1 MKRRFC
7 GFVLVLAM
15 IMAMILGTAHAANNE
30 INGALDLVILLDNS
44 GSMYGDNGNDRLS
57 YRYDAASIM
66 LNMCE
71 VTGSRAVVYEFSGSD
86 RGVKSIPKSVKGL
99 QSIDVDKS
107 NYLSASAYRTQITD
121 ALTQRAKET
130 YKTEHEGGTPLGA
143 ALAQAVSVLEA
154 SADDRNGRQ
163 PLILV
168 LADGD
173 DNSEESVRQEALIKC
188 RENGYKIYT
197 ILLGNDIAHVDTL
210 QQMAAL
216 TGGTYFEL
224 EDATELPKYFSQVL
238 ADQTG
243 AELTSEKMEAEQLE
257 DGRWQVVINVPNRS
271 VQEGNIM
278 IPAMGL
284 SNITLTRPN
293 GTVVRPATDEKIY
306 YFEVGGT
313 STSAARSQTRF
324 IQYKIMRPNDEG
336 TELGK
341 WLLTFNAEDE
351 QAARQVS
358 VTVVY
363 NYDLPLK
370 TSVDDQVITAGK
382 DERVT
387 LDAMFYT
394 NEGVPTE
401 DDMLY
406 RRSETDPAIVCKA
419 YLVNDP
425 ETALLDESRCIELT
439 ADRIARKFT
448 ATFSLRDFPNVSSR
462 SGTYYIVVKAEGDG
476 LIRSSKVLTYTVTNQ
491 APQAQKVSEVAMT
504 IQNPVQGMEQAAVAE
519 LKLNDCVV
527 DPDSFADIDL
537 NSIELA
543 CDDSEIV
550 RAELVHQE
558 ADEQVVVRLTS
569 QGKVGNTT
577 VHLNV
582 RDIENEA
589 AVVEIPVVV
598 RSLMDCLNEEY
609 ELKLVDANA
618 DGEKIYQRGE
628 LVALASEYLP
638 KVAAPTY
645 DIAQYMPEIKLQQV
659 NEDGTRHVLDSNTVT
674 LEGRGGDYLYEAVL
688 YVNGESLKTT
698 ELKLSTGNVAP
709 NAKDGS
715 IWTPDKASIGC
726 EKLPDAWLGYQNTQP
741 WTVLFGDQFE
751 DGNAADTLTY
761 TYMVEGEAAEIAEV
775 KENDVL
781 IGLTITPV
789 AEGETILTLTA
800 TDDSSEMAF
809 CTLNYTVEVYDQHK
823 VTIRYLLLIFLVLV
837 ILFILYQIIHAVTRP
852 KFRNV
857 ALQVSINNIPQ
868 KVYPLSTSIKKKSMG
883 PYTLPAHQF
892 TSMMASGLELQPSRD
907 GALIVVKKPAQLR
920 GAELKLNGS
929 KLSSKTRK
937 ISMKR
942 STGEFGVTVNGETMS
957 WKVIPTTNKSASHTP
972 TRTTNAGSNRATV
985 PNRY

>member
-1 MKRRFC
+1 MKRRVC
-7 GFVLVLAM
+7 GLVLVWILTM
-15 IMAMILGTAHAANNE
+15 VMILGTASAATNE

-71 VTGSRAVVYEFSGSD
+71 VTGSRAVVYEFSGGD
-86 RGVKSIPKSVKGL
+86 RGVKSVTKAAKGL

-107 NYLSASAYRTQITD
+107 NYLSINSYRTQLTD

-130 YKTEHEGGTPLGA
+130 YKMEHEGGTPLGA

-173 DNSEESVRQEALIKC
+173 DNSEESIRREALIKC

-313 STSAARSQTRF
+313 SLNAARSQTRF
-324 IQYKIMRPNDEG
+324 VQYKIMQPNDEG

-351 QAARQVS
+351 AAARQVS

-370 TSVDDQVITAGK
+370 TSADDQVITAGK
-382 DERVT
+382 DEKVT
-387 LDAMFYT
+387 LDAAFYT
-394 NEGVPTE
+394 SDGTPSE

-406 RRSETDPAIVCKA
+406 RSSESDPAIVCKA

-425 ETALLDESRCIELT
+425 DTALLDESRCIVMT

-448 ATFSLRDFPNVSSR
+448 ATFSLRDFPNITSR
-462 SGTYYIVVKAEGDG
+462 SGNYYIVVKAEGDG
-476 LIRSSKVLTYTVTNQ
+476 LIRSSKVITYTVTNH
-491 APQAQKVSEVAMT
+491 APQAQKVPEVALT
-504 IQNPVQGMEQAAVAE
+504 IQDPVKGMDQADVAE
-519 LKLNDCVV
+519 LKLSDCVI
-527 DPDSFADIDL
+527 DPDAFADIDL

-550 RAELVHQE
+550 RAELVNQDG
-558 ADEQVVVRLTS
+558 DEQSVMVRLTS
-569 QGKVGNTT
+569 QGKAGSTT
-577 VHLNV
+577 VRMSV
-582 RDIENEA
+582 RDIENET

-598 RSLMDCLNEEY
+598 RSLMDSLDGEY
-609 ELKLVDANA
+609 ELKLADANA
-618 DGEKIYQRGE
+618 DGQKIYQRGE
-628 LVALASEYLP
+628 TVVLTSEYLP
-638 KVAAPTY
+638 RVAAPTY
-645 DIAQYMPEIKLQQV
+645 DIDQYMPQIKIQQV
-659 NEDGTRHVLDSNTVT
+659 NEDGTRRVLDNSTVT

-688 YVNGESLKTT
+688 YVNGEALKTT
-698 ELKLSTGNVAP
+698 ELRLSTGNVAP
-709 NAKDGS
+709 MAKEDA
-715 IWTPDKASIGC
+715 IWTPDKASVGC
-726 EKLPDAWLGYQNTQP
+726 EKLPDVWMGHQNTEP
-741 WTVLFGDQFE
+741 WTVLFADQFT

-761 TYMVEGEAAEIAEV
+761 TYTVEGQAAEIAEV
-775 KENDVL
+775 QENGVL

-789 AEGETILTLTA
+789 AEGKTILTLTA
-800 TDDSSEMAF
+800 TDDSSEMAS
-809 CTLNYTVEVYDQHK
+809 CTMDYTVEVYDQNK
-823 VTIRYLLLIFLVLV
+823 VTVRQLLV
-837 ILFILYQIIHAVTRP
+837 ILVILVLLFIVYQIIHAVTRP
-852 KFRNV
+852 KFQNV
-857 ALQVSINNIPQ
+857 AMQVSVNGIPQ
-868 KVYPLSTSIKKKSMG
+868 KTYPLSASIKKASMSR
-883 PYTLPAHQF
+883 YTLPSHQF
-892 TSMMASGLELQPSRD
+892 TGLMAGGLELKPSRD
-907 GALIVVKKPAQLR
+907 GAIITVKKPAQLR
-920 GAELKLNGS
+920 GAELRLNGS
-929 KLSSKTRK
+929 KLNGKVK
-937 ISMKR
+937 KVALKR
-942 STGEFGVTVNGETMS
+942 NVNEFSVTLNGEAMG
-957 WKVIPTTNKSASHTP
+957 WKIIPAAKTTTYSAA
-972 TRTTNAGSNRATV
+972 RKR
-985 PNRY
+985 